1 MQIRFPTIKLSN
13 NVVKSYP
20 ALPGDVNNARVSLQL
35 ERRLRLVLTV
45 SRFYQHSDGCG
56 LTCDGGVRC
65 DGVCGPSI
73 LIRDGRRQSDLYRIL
88 SQSIHVRPAMFP
100 SQSFGQ
106 HLAPSVQNAIR
117 LRPDLVVI
125 AIDRKCD
132 LK

>member
-1 MQIRFPTIKLSN
+1 MLTTRESVCNWRGDSGWSSLSRDFTN
-13 NVVKSYP
+13 TVRV
-20 ALPGDVNNARVSLQL
+20 AGD
-35 ERRLRLVLTV
+35 
-45 SRFYQHSDGCG
+45 G

-65 DGVCGPSI
+65 DGACGDGVCGPSI

-106 HLAPSVQNAIR
+106 HLASSVQNAIR